1 MMRDAKFGIGVGK
14 IQEKE
19 ERESDKSDI
28 IFGISVLILL
38 KFKKKEERET
48 DKFFLLSIFLIGLP
62 KFFSLS
68 PQISF
73 RLYIVSSL
81 VIYC

>member
-28 IFGISVLILL
+28 IFGISVLMLL
-38 KFKKKEERET
+38 KFKKKEERS
-48 DKFFLLSIFLIGLP
+48 DKIFINFVNWIAEIP
-62 KFFSLS
+62 F
-68 PQISF
+68 P
-73 RLYIVSSL
+73 
-81 VIYC
+81 